1 MEKKLKASANTILEH
16 SNFIL
21 KEADRLKL
29 DNMKVDLAKIR
40 SSAEDLVSRVDT
52 LLQTSIEKGSLKVNE
67 IEKGLQK
74 KMRHDLL
81 SPTTAIKGF
90 GEILLEDLIIAK
102 RKELQIHFNKLLDE
116 TNAFISYVDIIFIEA

>member
-1 MEKKLKASANTILEH
+1 
-16 SNFIL
+16 FIL